1 MKFNVSKEGFLKFK
15 FQRDR
20 FFPLGSHL
28 RQEVSAPWAGN
39 LSATMASA
47 ISARRQQVVIEKA
60 YKVRDVVP
68 FQHNFFAL

>member
-1 MKFNVSKEGFLKFK
+1 MCH
-15 FQRDR
+15 DR
-20 FFPLGSHL
+20 LIPSGSHL

-39 LSATMASA
+39 LSTLMASA
-47 ISARRQQVVIEKA
+47 FSARRQQVFILKV